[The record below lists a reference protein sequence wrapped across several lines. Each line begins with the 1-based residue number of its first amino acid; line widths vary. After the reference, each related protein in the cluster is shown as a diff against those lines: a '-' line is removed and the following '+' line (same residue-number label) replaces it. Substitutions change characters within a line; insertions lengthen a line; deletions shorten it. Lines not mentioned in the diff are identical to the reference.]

1 MFVSTHLLG
10 QTERDVFHQLGFG
23 ITHAAFT
30 NFCFQQPIT
39 ETKQL
44 QRRETTASTQLSK
57 LPIITEL
64 HTGVSMGFFN
74 YLPLGNKLALR
85 TKLEGSFSTNYIYQ
99 NKPIYYTALG
109 FNVTQ
114 QCCMALKKAN
124 EHGIIY
130 LARNMSCYLTY
141 KQPYISFG
149 PIISVQKF
157 DDGFL
162 NKGFN
167 NELCFGAS
175 IGYGINYEFHGTNV
189 APEINYQI
197 TSTAQN
203 KISDKNKICHSISLS
218 INLF

>member
-23 ITHAAFT
+23 IVHATFT
-30 NFCFQQPIT
+30 NFCFQQPVT

-44 QRRETTASTQLSK
+44 QRRESQSVTQLSK

-64 HTGVSMGFFN
+64 QAGVSMGFFN

-85 TKLEGSFSTNYIYQ
+85 TKLEGSFSTNYTYKS
-99 NKPIYYTALG
+99 KPIYYTALG
-109 FNVTQ
+109 FNVAQ
-114 QCCMALKKAN
+114 QCCIALKKAN

-130 LARNMSCYLTY
+130 MARNMSCYLTY
-141 KQPYISFG
+141 KQPYISVG
-149 PIISVQKF
+149 PIISLQKF

-162 NKGFN
+162 NKGFS

-189 APEINYQI
+189 APEISYQV
-197 TSTAQN
+197 TSTTQN
-203 KISDKNKICHSISLS
+203 KMSDKTKIYHSISLS